1 MVVHDIGKLVPG
13 DQLGKKQSADTENI
27 SFGDIWRFLRRHT
40 LILAV
45 FTAIGAAAGGAYVAT
60 QPPLFFAAAR
70 LVMDPEQG
78 RIASQDAFT
87 GTIIIEAAEI
97 ASQVEIIQ
105 SEPIAKAV
113 INKLN
118 LAEDPEIQDN
128 ASWRSIVKDW
138 LQSMIGEAAA
148 PAAPGQEASD
158 EEIRMRRTMASFLS
172 RVSVVRVG
180 QSYILEIGYKSTD
193 PQKAARVANALAQAY
208 MDSAVSARAT
218 AAQSGANW
226 LETRLIDVE
235 KQARQAALDAEE
247 FRAMNGIMELGTT
260 SSLDQQQLSEI
271 SSQAISASA
280 DTAAASAKLD
290 TLNRLMAGEAVGGSV
305 QETIDNPRIQKLQ
318 EDVSLATSKL
328 NNLISRYDP
337 GNPAIAAAKEEVA
350 RLTGDIRNE
359 LVRIQEVYKTNLQVA
374 QTRERLLNDQMAA
387 LTATGTD
394 KNLAR
399 VKLTEMESRATTYR
413 RIYEGIL
420 QQLTGTLQKQSFP
433 LGDARIVTA
442 ASAPLT
448 KSSPK
453 PSIILPFTTLMGL
466 AGGLLL
472 ALLFDGRGKGIHLNS
487 RLRQELGIASL
498 GSLPLQGATAVL
510 PAGAKA
516 ANLQAAMP
524 LRGVLDAPYSDFTEA
539 LRGVKNSIG
548 SAFRP
553 NSPMVIG
560 ITSVGS
566 GEGKTT
572 VAANLAQLY
581 QNEGTPVVLVDA
593 DFQKGFLSK
602 VVGAA
607 GEDFGLG
614 LLRMDHV
621 GTHEPQAAEHVVAGH
636 DEHGRR
642 SRRNRDD
649 EHAEACALVPV
660 LTVEGTRRSAACHQI
675 FGHLAALKT
684 EIELLRQNYGVVIV
698 DLAAFEDSADTR
710 HIVNYLDGVAIV
722 VGKPK
727 KMTIERLS
735 AALASFGTSRV
746 NLLGIIANR
755 SGGTKRSPGKP
766 ASSRPS
772 EPAVKPTAPH
782 LAFNDKPRGRPL
794 KVAVGIASSGRR
806 EILSA
811 VLPHISHQT
820 RQPEEVVICVPS
832 LEDVERTSLSSLA
845 CPVRVLVSERGL
857 CLQRNTILDSIVDA
871 DVVLFLDDDFLMT
884 PTYIEDTELLFRS
897 RRDIVMS
904 TGTVIA
910 DGITGAGISVCDGLK
925 LVQKVRRPQ
934 KREKSFKPIYNAYG
948 CNMAVRVSA
957 IVASG
962 VRFDENLPFYGWL
975 EDVDF
980 SRMMARYGEV
990 ICADHLQGVHLG
1002 TKAGR
1007 TTGIKF
1013 GYSQIA
1019 NPIYLVRKNTLSSG
1033 RAAAQM
1039 GRNLAANLVKAW
1051 RPEPWV
1057 DRKGRLKG
1065 NAIAI
1070 FDLLMGRLA
1079 PQNIRTMG

>member
-1 MVVHDIGKLVPG
+1 MVVHDIGKLIPG
-13 DQLGKKQSADTENI
+13 DQFGKKQSPGTESI

-40 LILAV
+40 LMLAF
-45 FTAIGAAAGGAYVAT
+45 FTAIGAGAGAIYVSTT
-60 QPPLFFAAAR
+60 QPTFFAAAR

-78 RIASQDAFT
+78 QIASQDAFT

-97 ASQVEIIQ
+97 ASQVEIIK

-118 LAEDPEIQDN
+118 LYEDPEIQDN
-128 ASWRSIVKDW
+128 TSWRSIVKGW
-138 LQSMIGEAAA
+138 IKSVISKAAQSDG
-148 PAAPGQEASD
+148 PGQKASND
-158 EEIRMRRTMASFLS
+158 EIRMRRTMASFLS

-180 QSYILEIGYKSTD
+180 QSYILEIGYRSAD
-193 PQKAARVANALAQAY
+193 PQKAARAANALAQAY
-208 MDSAVSARAT
+208 MDSTVASRAAAAR
-218 AAQSGANW
+218 SGANW

-235 KQARQAALDAEE
+235 KQAREAALDAEE
-247 FRAMNGIMELGTT
+247 FRAKNGIMDLGTT
-260 SSLDQQQLSEI
+260 ASLDQQQLSEI
-271 SSQAISASA
+271 SSQAMAASA
-280 DTAAASAKLD
+280 ETAAASAKLE
-290 TLNRLMAGEAVGGSV
+290 TLDRLMSGEAIGGSV

-318 EDVSLATSKL
+318 EDVSLATARL
-328 NNLISRYDP
+328 NTLVSRYDP
-337 GNPAIAAAKEEVA
+337 GNPAIAAARDEVA
-350 RLTGDIRNE
+350 RLTGEIRNE
-359 LVRIQEVYKTNLQVA
+359 FVRVQEVYETNLQVA
-374 QTRERLLNDQMAA
+374 QARERLLNDQMAA

-413 RIYEGIL
+413 RIYESIL

-433 LGDARIVTA
+433 LGDSRIVTA

-453 PSIILPFTTLMGL
+453 PSIILPFTTLAGL

-472 ALLFDGRGKGIHLNS
+472 ALLIDGRGRGIHLNP
-487 RLRQELGIASL
+487 RLRQELGIPSL
-498 GSLPLQGATAVL
+498 GSLPLQGAAAVL
-510 PAGAKA
+510 PAGAKG
-516 ANLQAAMP
+516 ANLSTAMP
-524 LRGVLDAPYSDFTEA
+524 LRYVLDAPYSDFTEA

-548 SAFRP
+548 SPFRP

-602 VVGAA
+602 VASAA

-621 GTHEPQAAEHVVAGH
+621 GAHEPHASEHVVAGH

-649 EHAEACALVPV
+649 EHAEPSTLVPV
-660 LTVEGTRRSAACHQI
+660 LTVEETRRSAACHQI

-698 DLAAFEDSADTR
+698 DLAAFESSADTR
-710 HIVNYLDGVAIV
+710 HIFNYLDGIAIV

-735 AALASFGTSRV
+735 AALASFGTSRM

-755 SGGTKRSPGKP
+755 SGGRKRSPGKP

-772 EPAVKPTAPH
+772 EPGVKPAAPH
-782 LAFNDKPRGRPL
+782 LALNDKPRGRPL
-794 KVAVGIASSGRR
+794 KVAVAIASSGRR

-832 LEDVERTSLSSLA
+832 LEDVDRTSLSSLA

-857 CLQRNTILDSIVDA
+857 CLQRNTILDSIEA

-884 PTYIEDTELLFRS
+884 PTYIEDTELLFRT

-1002 TKAGR
+1002 TKTGR

-1039 GRNLAANLVKAW
+1039 GRNLAANLFKAW

-1057 DRKGRLKG
+1057 DRKGRLRG

>member
-1 MVVHDIGKLVPG
+1 MVVHDIGKLIPG
-13 DQLGKKQSADTENI
+13 DQFGKKQSPDAENI

-40 LILAV
+40 LMLAF
-45 FTAIGAAAGGAYVAT
+45 FTAVGAAAGGVYVAT

-78 RIASQDAFT
+78 QIASQDAFT

-97 ASQVEIIQ
+97 ASQVEIIK

-118 LAEDPEIQDN
+118 LYEDPEIQDN
-128 ASWRSIVKDW
+128 ASWQSVAKGWLRSVISKAV
-138 LQSMIGEAAA
+138 QSDE
-148 PAAPGQEASD
+148 PGQKASD
-158 EEIRMRRTMASFLS
+158 DERLIRRTMASFLS

-180 QSYILEIGYKSTD
+180 QSYILEVGYRSAD
-193 PQKAARVANALAQAY
+193 PQKAARAANALAQAY
-208 MDSAVSARAT
+208 MDSTVGARAA
-218 AAQSGANW
+218 AAQSGADW

-235 KQARQAALDAEE
+235 KQAREAALDAEE
-247 FRAMNGIMELGTT
+247 FRARNGIMEVGSTA
-260 SSLDQQQLSEI
+260 SLDQQQLSEI
-271 SSQAISASA
+271 SSQAMVASA
-280 DTAAASAKLD
+280 ETAAASAKLE
-290 TLNRLMAGEAVGGSV
+290 TLNRLMAGEAIGGSV

-318 EDVSLATSKL
+318 EDVSLATARL
-328 NNLISRYDP
+328 NTLVSRYDS
-337 GNPAIAAAKEEVA
+337 GNPAIAAARDEVA
-350 RLTGDIRNE
+350 RLNGDIRNE
-359 LVRIQEVYKTNLQVA
+359 FVRVQKVYETTLQVA
-374 QTRERLLNDQMAA
+374 QARERLLNDQMAA
-387 LTATGTD
+387 LTATVRD

-453 PSIILPFTTLMGL
+453 SSIILPFTTLMGL

-472 ALLFDGRGKGIHLNS
+472 ALLVDGKGKGIHLNP

-524 LRGVLDAPYSDFTEA
+524 LRRVLDAPYCDFTEA
-539 LRGVKNSIG
+539 LRGVKSSIG

-593 DFQKGFLSK
+593 DFQNGFLSK
-602 VVGAA
+602 VASTA
-607 GEDFGLG
+607 GEDFGLRV
-614 LLRMDHV
+614 LRIDHI
-621 GTHEPQAAEHVVAGH
+621 GADEPQAAEHVVARH

-642 SRRNRDD
+642 SRRSRVD
-649 EHAEACALVPV
+649 EHAEASTLVPV
-660 LTVEGTRRSAACHQI
+660 LTVEETTRSAASHQI
-675 FGHLAALKT
+675 FGHLAAFKT
-684 EIELLRQNYGVVIV
+684 EIELLRQRYGVVIV
-698 DLAAFEDSADTR
+698 DLAAFEGSADTR
-710 HIVNYLDGVAIV
+710 HIFSYLDGIAIV

-755 SGGTKRSPGKP
+755 SGGRKRSPRKP

-772 EPAVKPTAPH
+772 EPAVKPAAPH

-794 KVAVGIASSGRR
+794 KVAVGIASSGRS

-811 VLPHISHQT
+811 VLPHISRQT

-832 LEDVERTSLSSLA
+832 LEDVDRMSLSSLA

-884 PTYIEDTELLFRS
+884 PTYIEDTELLFRT

-925 LVQKVRRPQ
+925 LVEKVRRPQ
-934 KREKSFKPIYNAYG
+934 KHEKSFKPIYNAYG

-1019 NPIYLVRKNTLSSG
+1019 NPIYLVRKKTLSSG

-1039 GRNLAANLVKAW
+1039 GRNLAANLVKVW

-1065 NAIAI
+1065 NAIAL
-1070 FDLLMGRLA
+1070 FDLLTGRLA
-1079 PQNIRTMG
+1079 PQKIRTMG